1 MDSAVERQ
9 KSQPRTSHLSL
20 IHYFTMLWKV
30 GSIPIGPCLSPVKSG
45 PGITFGQSAN
55 RQFAPMN

>member
-1 MDSAVERQ
+1 MDQEMDSAVERQ

-30 GSIPIGPCLSPVKSG
+30 QFPSLTTSFFDIPSELPTAKVG
-45 PGITFGQSAN
+45 
-55 RQFAPMN
+55 